1 MTGKP
6 DRQSKIF
13 IFILAF
19 TIPFLMTLL
28 FWGVC
33 GMYPFGT
40 NSILTG
46 DMNIEFINFYAYF
59 INTLKTGNDWSYML
73 TKTIGGDFPGLAAYE
88 LHDPLLFILALF
100 PTEEI
105 VVGVEL
111 IFCIQTGLAGLCMSV
126 LLNSR
131 YKRSYKS
138 LLFSTA
144 YSFSAFFF
152 GYLVL
157 TFYFTAIAI
166 LPLVIY
172 FFLKTLDD
180 DKGIIPFIIMSAVYI
195 YLNYYLGF
203 MLVIFLVIMYVS
215 ALIRDGS
222 YIKRLG
228 KLIIAGSTVVLLDG
242 FFLVRT
248 GLSLVGEKTTAGAD
262 YGLYRRFPLNQLFA
276 GLYSGCAGSDLRPLI
291 YCSVAAFFFAVA
303 FLVSGKIS
311 IREKASV
318 VFVIGAISVSMW
330 INTLDTVW
338 HGFNNPEG
346 FWWRYAYYISLVVVI
361 IGYRGFILLVSDE
374 DAPSQSGAKIIRPVV
389 VSSAILLAYMAWLKI
404 SGNFFLDIKRIVIN
418 VVLIAVIT
426 ISAVVIIKKRK
437 YAPIAFSIMF
447 IAGLFDMIYTATD
460 SYIGINADN
469 GVFPQIDSF
478 KEDYRDIGEAISYIK
493 SEDPGTYRI
502 EKDFDRAINDP
513 SLFDYIGLSHDSS
526 TEKDDILDWLVNF
539 GFCKTVYYTYYN
551 GGSTTFVDDLF
562 GVKYYVSRFDG
573 VEKPYG
579 STSYDGKYYVFKNED
594 ALPLAFIAPNG
605 LTDEDITE
613 GDTFEKQNRIAS
625 YWNDEPVY
633 TPADPVISLE
643 GAVETE
649 PGKYTRTGDEGFIH
663 YDIPVVPGKPLY
675 FYFYAPN
682 RQEAEVFVNGE
693 SRDVYFTVNHWNTLC
708 AGRYEEDDTLRIS
721 MQIKGEDL
729 VISKAC
735 FYYEDEEALHKWGR
749 EAAKLDAGIGPV
761 EKITSSRFKFS
772 TDSSKDETVIMS
784 IPNDDSW
791 KVTVDGNR
799 TGTSPAL
806 GMLLSFNVPAGTHE
820 IEMIYT
826 PAGTYPGLALSIAG
840 LVLLAVLISTK
851 DKPEW
856 AQKLLKRSKIQ
867 KNAE

>member
-1 MTGKP
+1 MIGSKI
-6 DRQSKIF
+6 RQSKSYIY
-13 IFILAF
+13 ILAF
-19 TIPFLMTLL
+19 AIPFLMTLL
-28 FWGVC
+28 FWVIC
-33 GMYPFGT
+33 GMYPFAT

-59 INTLKTGNDWSYML
+59 INTLKTNNDWSYML
-73 TKTIGGDFPGLAAYE
+73 AKTIGGDFPGLAAYE

-111 IFCIQTGLAGLCMSV
+111 IFCIQTGLAGLCMSY
-126 LLNSR
+126 LLNNR
-131 YKRSYKS
+131 YQRSYSS

-144 YSFSAFFF
+144 YAFSAFFF

-157 TFYFTAIAI
+157 TFYFTALAV
-166 LPLVIY
+166 LPLVIF
-172 FFLKTLDD
+172 FFLRTLDD
-180 DKGIIPFIIMSAVYI
+180 DKGRIPFIITSAVYI

-222 YIKRLG
+222 YIKKIG
-228 KLIIAGSTVVLLDG
+228 TFAISGITVILLDG

-248 GLSLVGEKTTAGAD
+248 GLSLVGEKTTTGAD

-291 YCSVAAFFFAVA
+291 YCSVAAFFFAVV
-303 FLVSGKIS
+303 FLVSNRIS
-311 IREKASV
+311 IRQKLSV
-318 VFVIGAISVSMW
+318 LFVIAAIAVSMW

-346 FWWRYAYYISLVVVI
+346 FWWRYAYFISLVVVI
-361 IGYRGFILLVSDE
+361 TGYRGFMLLVRDE
-374 DAPSQSGAKIIRPVV
+374 EGKIIRQVILAF
-389 VSSAILLAYMAWLKI
+389 AILFAYMAWLKI
-404 SGNFFLDIKRIVIN
+404 SGNIFLDLKRIVIN
-418 VVLIAVIT
+418 AVLIAIIT
-426 ISAVVIIKKRK
+426 AAAVVMIKKKK
-437 YAPIAFSIMF
+437 YAGVAFSVIF
-447 IAGLFDMIYTATD
+447 AVSLCDMIFTSTD
-460 SYIGINADN
+460 SYVGINAVN
-469 GVFPQIDSF
+469 GVFPQIDTF
-478 KEDYRDIGEAISYIK
+478 KEDYHDIGDAISYIK
-493 SEDPGTYRI
+493 TNDPGTYRI

-526 TEKDDILDWLVNF
+526 TEKDEILDWLVNF

-573 VEKPYG
+573 VEKPYE
-579 STSYDGKYYVFKNED
+579 STSYDGKYFVFKNDD
-594 ALPLAFIAPNG
+594 ALPLAFIAPDG
-605 LTDEDITE
+605 LMNEDITK

-625 YWNDEPVY
+625 YWSDTPIYSEITPV
-633 TPADPVISLE
+633 VSLE
-643 GAVETE
+643 GAVETA
-649 PGKYTRTGDEGFIH
+649 PGKYTRKEEEGFIH

-675 FYFYAPN
+675 YYFYAPN

-693 SRDVYFTVNHWNTLC
+693 SRDVYFSVNHWNTLC
-708 AGRYEEDDTLRIS
+708 AGRYNEDDTLRIS
-721 MQIKGEDL
+721 MKIKGEEL
-729 VISKAC
+729 EISKAC

-749 EAAKLDAGIGPV
+749 AAADLNTQIGPV
-761 EKITSSRFKFS
+761 DLIKSSHLKFT

-791 KVTVDGNR
+791 KVTVDGVR

-806 GMLLSFNVPAGTHE
+806 GMLLAFNVPAGAHE
-820 IEMIYT
+820 IEMTYT
-826 PAGTYPGLALSIAG
+826 PAGTYLGSVLSVAG
-840 LVLLAVLISTK
+840 LVLLMILISTK